1 MLAAVIGAP
10 IGMTGYMTAINNIG
24 ASYTAAIS
32 AFFPAFGALLSHLF
46 LKERMKGYQW
56 VGLMAC
62 LVGVAAL
69 GWTPAEN
76 IPGDWFLGVAG
87 ALVCVF
93 GWGTEAVI
101 IAYGLRDDS
110 VDDENALQIRQ
121 TTSALSY
128 ALVILP
134 ILGGW
139 APATQAFASD
149 AMPIIAVAALLG
161 TVSYL
166 CYYKAIARIGAAKS
180 MALNITYSAW
190 AIPFS
195 LLLLGIMPDARGV
208 VCAIVIIVG
217 AITASTDFKELVL
230 ARKGRR
236 RGRPGA
242 RSARG
247 DEPGQPVRRG
257 SPTGFPR
264 PPWSRESCRAAGK
277 PACRPPTGGS
287 PPSPRKDVAP
297 PSCPSCGPFDPFA
310 LMAARSVIRYDVID
324 SGDTA
329 QQNGDAPWRS
339 AALCSSCLPTTR
351 RRP

>member
-1 MLAAVIGAP
+1 MFVYMAVRGKLRRTWAVLRSRTGLFIVLAAVIGAP

-87 ALVCVF
+87 ALVCVV

-101 IAYGLRDDS
+101 IAYGLRDES

-134 ILGGW
+134 LLGGW
-139 APATQAFASD
+139 APAAHAFASD
-149 AMPIIAVAALLG
+149 AMPIIAAAAPSGNGVVPVLLQG
-161 TVSYL
+161 HRPHRRGEVHGAQHHVL
-166 CYYKAIARIGAAKS
+166 RLGHPLLAAAAGHHARRAR
-180 MALNITYSAW
+180 
-190 AIPFS
+190 
-195 LLLLGIMPDARGV
+195 RGV
-208 VCAIVIIVG
+208 RHRHHRRRHHGLDRLQG
-217 AITASTDFKELVL
+217 AVL
-230 ARKGRR
+230 ARQGRG
-236 RGRPGA
+236 RGRP
-242 RSARG
+242 R
-247 DEPGQPVRRG
+247 
-257 SPTGFPR
+257 
-264 PPWSRESCRAAGK
+264 
-277 PACRPPTGGS
+277 
-287 PPSPRKDVAP
+287 
-297 PSCPSCGPFDPFA
+297 
-310 LMAARSVIRYDVID
+310 
-324 SGDTA
+324 
-329 QQNGDAPWRS
+329 
-339 AALCSSCLPTTR
+339 
-351 RRP
+351 

>member
-1 MLAAVIGAP
+1 MRYGLGAALTWALDTVILSMALACSTFFSTEQAIALAAFTSTFLHDACSAAYMFVYMAVRGKLRRTWAVLRSRTGLFIVLAAVIGAP

-128 ALVILP
+128 ALFILP

-149 AMPIIAVAALLG
+149 AMPIIAAAALLG

-217 AITASTDFKELVL
+217 AITASTDFKELFS
-230 ARKGRR
+230 
-236 RGRPGA
+236 RGK
-242 RSARG
+242 
-247 DEPGQPVRRG
+247 
-257 SPTGFPR
+257 
-264 PPWSRESCRAAGK
+264 AAEEEG
-277 PACRPPTGGS
+277 PAPE
-287 PPSPRKDVAP
+287 AP
-297 PSCPSCGPFDPFA
+297 
-310 LMAARSVIRYDVID
+310 AA
-324 SGDTA
+324 TNPA
-329 QQNGDAPWRS
+329 N
-339 AALCSSCLPTTR
+339 L
-351 RRP
+351 